1 MADSEDE
8 RREAALPKSRPPYA
22 AEADPLFARAS
33 ELQKAGDFEA
43 AAETYGRLARRA
55 VTLNIAANLGLCL
68 TEIGRFKE
76 AERWL
81 SLAVRNRP
89 QTAELRR
96 LTGNLYREIGD
107 YARAETEFRAGL
119 SFDPANN
126 GLKLA
131 LGGLLLLVGRWT
143 EAWPLMEARIPL
155 HPDVIPPIDVAFPE
169 WRGQELAGRSIL
181 IWYEQGLGDQ
191 IQFARFAQGLK
202 ARGAAHVALGCRP
215 PLVDLLARATGV
227 DEIVPVP
234 RGATVSLRPYDFW
247 TRYFSVPG
255 PLGVTLETLSGA
267 PYLSAPPDR
276 RARWTPPGG
285 IGIAWRASPTGFNA
299 RNKNIPDALA
309 QRLFDLGARSL
320 HPEDTGVADFADTA
334 AIVEG
339 LDLVISIDTS
349 VAHLAGA
356 MGKPCWTLIPRLNAD
371 WRWLTGRTDSPW
383 YPTMRLYRQEKPGDW
398 APIIDRI
405 AGDLQRRGD

>member
-1 MADSEDE
+1 
-8 RREAALPKSRPPYA
+8 LPKPRPPYV

-43 AAETYGRLARRA
+43 AAEAYGRLAKRA

-81 SLAVRNRP
+81 SLAVQNRP
-89 QTAELRR
+89 QAAELRR
-96 LTGNLYREIGD
+96 LAGNLHRETGD
-107 YARAETEFRAGL
+107 YARAEAEFRTGL
-119 SFDPANN
+119 SLDPASN

-131 LGGLLLLVGRWT
+131 LGGLLLLVGRWA
-143 EAWPLMEARIPL
+143 EAWPLMEARVPL
-155 HPDVIPPIDVAFPE
+155 HPDVIPPVSVSFPE
-169 WRGQELAGRSIL
+169 WRGEDLAGRSIL

-227 DEIVPVP
+227 DEIVPAP
-234 RGATVSLRPYDFW
+234 RGEAVSIRPYDFW

-255 PLGVTLETLSGA
+255 PLGVTLETLPSA

-276 RARWTPPGG
+276 RARWTRPGGG

-309 QRLFDLGARSL
+309 QRLLDLGARSL

-334 AIVEG
+334 AIIEG

-356 MGKPCWTLIPRLNAD
+356 MGKPTWTLIPRVHAD
-371 WRWLTGRTDSPW
+371 WRWLTARPDSPW

-398 APIIDRI
+398 APVIDQVAR
-405 AGDLQRRGD
+405 DLEQRRA